1 VDIYDNII
9 VGAGSAGSVLANR
22 LGEDPARRIL
32 LLEAGRRHT
41 GWLLKIP
48 IGTAKVFTA
57 ERYNWSYVSD
67 PEPNLDGRTLPHPRG
82 KLVGGS
88 AAINAMAYVRG
99 NRADFD
105 RLANSGLAG
114 WSYLDVLPYF
124 KRSECYEDG
133 PDAYRGG
140 GGPWHVHRTHSD
152 EPVFR
157 AFLAAGRE
165 IGYPVVEDYN
175 GAEQMGFA
183 RQQHTIRRGRRV
195 GNAEAF
201 LLPALRRGNI
211 RLEVGA
217 HATRIL
223 IEGQRAVGVEYVQD
237 GQLCKA
243 YAGTDVIVS
252 GGAINSPQLLML
264 SGIGPADHLKSAG
277 LISRVDL
284 PGVGENLW
292 DHPMIMTAW
301 SRKGTGQLRR
311 ELRFDRLAWS
321 MVKAIL
327 FGTGFAANYPTAGTA
342 FVKSSS
348 EQEVPDLQLF
358 CRDGSANSHAW
369 FPVIRPPSPQ
379 AIGLNCAHVRPES
392 RGTVRLASSD
402 PLAHAR
408 IRNDFLATENDRK
421 ALRSGYRLVRA
432 LMTSRPFSTFAG
444 ASVSPAHDLE
454 HDNEIDAYVRQ
465 SLRTVL
471 HPAGTCRL
479 GADAKSVVDPAFRV
493 RGLDGLRVIDASV
506 IPNPIGGN
514 INATVTMFA
523 EKASDIVLGK
533 PPMSPAKLVDGA

>member
-1 VDIYDNII
+1 VDTYDYII

-22 LGEDPARRIL
+22 LGEDPTRRIL
-32 LLEAGRRHT
+32 LLEAGQRHT
-41 GWLLKIP
+41 DWLLKIP

-105 RLANSGLAG
+105 RLASGGLDG
-114 WSYLDVLPYF
+114 WSYRDVLPYF
-124 KRSECYEDG
+124 KRSERYDEG
-133 PDAYRGG
+133 SDAYRGG
-140 GGPWHVHRTHSD
+140 DGPWYVHRSHTE
-152 EPVFR
+152 EPVFH
-157 AFLAAGRE
+157 AFLEAGRQ
-165 IGYPVVEDYN
+165 IGYAVVEDYN

-223 IEGQRAVGVEYVQD
+223 IDGQRAVGVEYVQD
-237 GQLCKA
+237 RQTHTA
-243 YAGTDVIVS
+243 RAGADIILS
-252 GGAINSPQLLML
+252 AGAINSPQLLML
-264 SGIGPADHLKSAG
+264 SGIGPAAHLKSAG
-277 LISRVDL
+277 VEVRVDL
-284 PGVGENLW
+284 PGVGQNLW

-311 ELRFDRLAWS
+311 ELRYDRLAWS
-321 MVKAIL
+321 MAKAIL
-327 FGTGFAANYPTAGTA
+327 FGAGFAANYPTAGTA
-342 FVKSSS
+342 FVKSSPD
-348 EQEVPDLQLF
+348 QDIPDLQLF
-358 CRDGSANSHAW
+358 CRDGSASSREW
-369 FPVIRPPSPQ
+369 FPLIRPPSPQ

-392 RGTVRLASSD
+392 RGWVRLASSD

-408 IRNDFLATENDRK
+408 IRNDFLATENDRR
-421 ALRSGYRLVRA
+421 ALRSGYKIVRA
-432 LMTSRPFSTFAG
+432 LMTSPAFAPYAG
-444 ASVSPAHDLE
+444 ASVSPPRDLGS
-454 HDNEIDAYVRQ
+454 DDEIDAYVRQ

-471 HPAGTCRL
+471 HPAGTCRV
-479 GADAKSVVDPAFRV
+479 GADTNSVVDPAFRV
-493 RGLDGLRVIDASV
+493 RGIDGLRVIDAAV
-506 IPNPIGGN
+506 LPNPIGGN

-523 EKASDIVLGK
+523 EKASDIVRGK
-533 PPMSPAKLVDGA
+533 QSLPPAAYPCP

>member
-1 VDIYDNII
+1 VEIYDYII
-9 VGAGSAGSVLANR
+9 VGSGSAGSVLANR
-22 LGEDPARRIL
+22 LGEDPVCRIL
-32 LLEAGRRHT
+32 LLEAGQRHT
-41 GWLLKIP
+41 DWLLKIP

-67 PEPNLDGRTLPHPRG
+67 PEPNLNGRTLPHPRG

-105 RLANSGLAG
+105 RLGSAGLAG
-114 WSYLDVLPYF
+114 WSYRDILPYF
-124 KRSECYEDG
+124 KRSECYAEGSDAYHGGDG
-133 PDAYRGG
+133 PWY
-140 GGPWHVHRTHSD
+140 VHRSHSN

-157 AFLAAGRE
+157 AFLEAGQE
-165 IGYPVVEDYN
+165 IGYPIVEDYN

-183 RQQHTIRRGRRV
+183 RQQHTIRHGRRV

-201 LLPALRRGNI
+201 LLPALRRGNVS
-211 RLEVGA
+211 LEAGA
-217 HATRIL
+217 QATRIL
-223 IEGQRAVGVEYVQD
+223 FEGPRAVGVEYVQD
-237 GQLCKA
+237 RQVRA
-243 YAGTDVIVS
+243 ARAGTDVIVAA
-252 GGAINSPQLLML
+252 GAINSPQLLML
-264 SGIGPADHLKSAG
+264 SGIGPADHLKSVGVEAK
-277 LISRVDL
+277 VDL
-284 PGVGENLW
+284 PSVGENLW

-311 ELRFDRLAWS
+311 ELRYDRLIWS
-321 MVKAIL
+321 MAKAIL

-342 FVKSSS
+342 FVKSSP
-348 EQEVPDLQLF
+348 EQDIPDLQLF
-358 CRDGSANSHAW
+358 CRDGSASSHEW
-369 FPVIRPPSPQ
+369 FPFIRPPSPQ

-392 RGTVRLASSD
+392 RGTVRLGSLD

-421 ALRSGYRLVRA
+421 SLRSGYRLVHA
-432 LMTSRPFSTFAG
+432 LMTSHAFSRYAG
-444 ASVSPAHDLE
+444 ASVNPPRDLSSDE
-454 HDNEIDAYVRQ
+454 EIDAYVRQ

-479 GADAKSVVDPAFRV
+479 GIDPKSVVDTAFRV

-523 EKASDIVLGK
+523 EKAADIVRGK
-533 PPMSPAKLVDGA
+533 PPLPPVKLDDGI